1 MFGFL
6 KSARPRS
13 TQTPL
18 TLHWAQGPTMGTQ
31 WIAQFVASAQAYAR
45 IVDQLQGA
53 VDLVDRQMSTWK
65 RGSDLNRFNAAPVGD
80 WVAVPP
86 ELAFVAAQ
94 ALSIGR
100 TTSGAFDITLG
111 AQVNAW
117 GFGPEGMTEAPQS
130 SQPAAGPMSVEVR
143 SDPPALR
150 KSLALSLDLSGIA
163 KGYGVD
169 LMAEVLE
176 QAGIADYLVT
186 LDGELRCKG
195 RKPGSSGSWS
205 IALHAPLPG
214 APRAWDILEPQDGS
228 LATSGDYRH
237 FRIHDGR
244 VLAHTIDPATGRP
257 LESGIASVTVFD
269 RHCWRADALA
279 TALMVLGPQKG
290 VAIAQAREIPA
301 LFLLRDK
308 GGIVERATGAFNLLC
323 QRNPSGHEG

>member
-45 IVDQLQGA
+45 IVDQIQGA
-53 VDLVDRQMSTWK
+53 VDLVDGQMSTWK

-86 ELAFVAAQ
+86 ELAFVVAQ

-117 GFGPEGMTEAPQS
+117 GFGPEGMTDAPQS

-214 APRAWDILEPQDGS
+214 APRAWEIWNRRTDRLRPQATIAISEFTTAGCWPIRLTQPPDG
-228 LATSGDYRH
+228 H
-237 FRIHDGR
+237 WK
-244 VLAHTIDPATGRP
+244 V
-257 LESGIASVTVFD
+257 ASPRSPCSIGTAGA
-269 RHCWRADALA
+269 RMLWR
-279 TALMVLGPQKG
+279 
-290 VAIAQAREIPA
+290 R
-301 LFLLRDK
+301 R
-308 GGIVERATGAFNLLC
+308 
-323 QRNPSGHEG
+323 